1 MRWGVPLSL
10 CHLGRTQRWN
20 KSDYMPL
27 KEELLTHLEQFH
39 TAPFLFVGSGLS
51 RRYLGLEDWEGLLR
65 RFAALTDR
73 PYEYFRSSAD
83 GVYPAI
89 AAEIARELHGV
100 WWQSSSFH
108 DSRERYRLDAKTRE
122 SALKI
127 EISRYLENVSVTETI
142 SADLRHELNLLAAA
156 TVDGVITTNWDL
168 FLENI
173 FPEFEVYIGQDELL
187 FSASYGIGE
196 MYKIHGCCS
205 KPNTLVATETDY
217 ERFEKRN
224 AYLAAKLLTIFA
236 EHPVI
241 FLGYSLNDENISGIL
256 QSIALCL
263 TSENINQLR
272 DRLVLVRWAPN
283 EENYRWEDST
293 IVTYGFSI
301 PVKTI
306 TVSSFIPVFDCL
318 ASLQRKF
325 PARILRRLK
334 EHVYELVHDNDPK
347 DRLHVMD
354 IDDDTDVSKVKVV
367 YGVGLIVDSET
378 KKVSLTAD
386 PDAVPVRFTE
396 DPSAPELSFSLPS
409 VEVTYPTLQAELV
422 ALVRTWR
429 PDNFAYIPLSRLRV
443 FYAHRNELELNPEL
457 LKGLVIS
464 ALHHQAPSHF
474 WALKL
479 GRESLIPLLWDE
491 VNLDLNPRIRYAARL
506 AYAVGMSD
514 GEQLLEEIAKR
525 SQYNSV
531 RKLARRLLGQLR
543 ALPTIHAEYRSPAR
557 TTHRIGDKNVTIDI
571 STVFHNVDDVESVL
585 SHLVMQPDL
594 RNQTR
599 VKQLDA
605 YFYGTK
611 M

>member
-1 MRWGVPLSL
+1 
-10 CHLGRTQRWN
+10 
-20 KSDYMPL
+20 MPL
-27 KEELLTHLEQFH
+27 KEELLSHLEQFH

-65 RFAALTDR
+65 RFAGLTER

-83 GVYPAI
+83 GIYPAI

-100 WWQSSSFH
+100 WWQSPTFQ
-108 DSRERYRLDAKTRE
+108 DSRDTYRSDAKNRE

-127 EISRYLENVSVTETI
+127 EISKYLEDVTINETI
-142 SADLRHELNLLAAA
+142 NAELRNELDLLTAA

-168 FLENI
+168 LLENI
-173 FPEFEVYIGQDELL
+173 FPSFEVYVGQDELL

-196 MYKIHGCCS
+196 IYKIHGCCS

-224 AYLAAKLLTIFA
+224 AYLAAKLLTVFA

-241 FLGYSLNDENISGIL
+241 FLGYSLNDENVSGIL

-272 DRLVLVRWAPN
+272 DRLVLVRWDPD

-306 TVSSFIPVFDCL
+306 TISSFIPIFDCL

-325 PARILRRLK
+325 PARILRQLK

-354 IDDDTDVSKVKVV
+354 IDDDTDTSKIKVV
-367 YGVGLIVDSET
+367 YGVGLKVETET
-378 KKVSLTAD
+378 KKVSLSAD

-396 DPSAPELSFSLPS
+396 DPSAPTLSFSLPS
-409 VEVTYPTLQAELV
+409 VEVKYPTLQAELV

-429 PDNFAYIPLSRLRV
+429 PDNLAYIPLSRLRV

-457 LKGLVIS
+457 LKGLIIS
-464 ALHHQAPSHF
+464 AMHHQAPSHF

-491 VNLDLNPRIRYAARL
+491 VKADLNPRIRHAARL

-514 GEQLLEEIAKR
+514 GERLLEEIAKH
-525 SQYNSV
+525 SQYHSV
-531 RKLARRLLGQLR
+531 RKLARRLQGQLR
-543 ALPTIHAEYRSPAR
+543 IQPTIHAEYRSPAHI
-557 TTHRIGDKNVTIDI
+557 TCQIGDKGVTIDI
-571 STVFHNVDDVESVL
+571 SPGFKNVDDVEIVL

-594 RNQTR
+594 RSQTR
-599 VKQLDA
+599 AKQLDA

-611 M
+611 I